1 MMNMNPFPD
10 AEERKKET
18 LPAYMD
24 FKSKHFSPPAECSRF
39 FISPVSGSQFASSAS
54 TGPIVSFNIAAGM
67 PGIYMNTLETA
78 FVFTIQNKTG
88 QALTLDGDGS
98 AVISSID
105 LYYGSSHISSILDYN
120 VLANTLSDFTS
131 FGYHY
136 ISGTRDAPSTVVDN
150 SKPNIDSAITALRTR
165 QGVVIPADGTY
176 TVSIPLICPI
186 GTLASKAIALS
197 QLKDSIR
204 LDIRLAGGLDWGVYG
219 GAVTAGFNIIQPK
232 LWLTHIR
239 ISGDVE
245 TALMNSL
252 PNRSI
257 SVGCF
262 DVHSFNTTIPSNQGS
277 FTYQVPIKVSS
288 LTSIFVVFRETD
300 HLGKHDKR
308 ALTRTRNNL
317 ESYRFRIGST
327 LLPSSSI
334 DCSGSGAEA
343 RMELYRALNL
353 LSESN
358 PVTYIDNGLYVK
370 EGANGGAMTLAQ
382 NLQGGGF
389 CIGLNCSAFS
399 MAEVLS
405 DGRST
410 RNEHVTF
417 DGKFLTTTSQS
428 MTVTFFCF
436 TEKALVIEAG
446 NMSYSD

>member
-24 FKSKHFSPPAECSRF
+24 FKTKHFSPPAECSRF

-54 TGPIVSFNIAAGM
+54 SGPIVSFNISCGM

-78 FVFTIQNKTG
+78 FVFTIQNKSG
-88 QALTLDGDGS
+88 QTLTLDGDGS
-98 AVISSID
+98 AVISAID
-105 LYYGSSHISSILDYN
+105 LYYGSSHLSSILDYN
-120 VLANTLSDFTS
+120 VLSNTLSDFTS
-131 FGYHY
+131 SGYHY
-136 ISGTRDAPSTVVDN
+136 ISGTRDAPSTATFTDVGVN
-150 SKPNIDSAITALRTR
+150 AAITALRTR
-165 QGVVIPADGTY
+165 QGVQIPNDGTY

-197 QLKDSIR
+197 QLKDSLR
-204 LDIRLAGGLDWGVYG
+204 LDIRLSGGLDWGVYG
-219 GAVTAGFNIIQPK
+219 AAVTTGFNIIQPK

-245 TALMNSL
+245 TALINSL

-262 DVHSFNTTIPSNQGS
+262 DVHSFNTSIGANQGS
-277 FTYQVPIKVSS
+277 FTYQIPIKVSS

-300 HLGKHDKR
+300 HLGKHNRR

-317 ESYRFRIGST
+317 ENYRFRIGST
-327 LLPSSSI
+327 LIPSSSI

-353 LSESN
+353 ISESN
-358 PVTYIDNGLYVK
+358 PVTYIDNGLYIK
-370 EGANGGAMTLAQ
+370 EGANGGAMTEAQ

-399 MAEVLS
+399 MSEVLS

-417 DGKFLTTTSQS
+417 DGKFLTTTSQPMVVS
-428 MTVTFFCF
+428 FFCF
-436 TEKALVIEAG
+436 TEKALVIEGG
-446 NMSYSD
+446 NMTYSD